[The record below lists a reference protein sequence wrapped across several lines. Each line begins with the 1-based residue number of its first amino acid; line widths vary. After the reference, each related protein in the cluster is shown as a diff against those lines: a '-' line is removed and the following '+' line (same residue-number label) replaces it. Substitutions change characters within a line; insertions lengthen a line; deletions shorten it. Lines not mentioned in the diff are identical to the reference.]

1 MPQAK
6 KLSRI
11 TITLPEE
18 LLTAVDKA
26 RGRMGR
32 SEFLRLALAEKLGMG
47 DELVAAPDRVGKG
60 GRPTHKEVRKKEI
73 KVYLME
79 VRKEDVAAE
88 KTSKTYG
95 NEKDDDDD
103 DVGAGTGGDGPG

>member
-18 LLTAVDKA
+18 LLAAVDDA

-60 GRPTHKEVRKKEI
+60 GRPTHKEVRKKEM

-79 VRKEDVAAE
+79 VRKQEMAAE
-88 KTSKTYG
+88 GEMKLYEK
-95 NEKDDDDD
+95 KDDNDDD
-103 DVGAGTGGDGPG
+103 GGDSGRNGPGG